1 MHFNCSYD
9 NINFERGVTMKE
21 SIIVLHL
28 RKTFILSKKQMRI
41 EHAKENKRVAVNDIS
56 FTTYQGE
63 IFGLLGPNGAGKTT
77 TLRCI
82 STLIKPDS
90 GTITVNGFDVKDDIK
105 VKKSICFLT
114 NELKLEEQMTPTYA
128 FDYYARFYDLPDAV
142 IKERREKLFKIF
154 GIEKFAEVKISD
166 LSTGMKQKTSIVVSL
181 VNDPDII
188 IFDEPTNGLD
198 VLTAKLVTDYLL
210 ELKKAGKSIIIST
223 HIMNL
228 VEKICDRVGIIING
242 RMIACDTV
250 ENICNLSTNHDL
262 EEVFFKLYQEEM
274 KEE

>member
-9 NINFERGVTMKE
+9 NIIFERGVTMKE

-114 NELKLEEQMTPTYA
+114 NELKLEEQMTPKYA

-198 VLTAKLVTDYLL
+198 VLTAKLITDYLL

-242 RMIACDTV
+242 KMIACDTV
-250 ENICNLSTNHDL
+250 ENICNLSPNHDL

>member
-9 NINFERGVTMKE
+9 NIIFERGVTMKE

-128 FDYYARFYDLPDAV
+128 FNYYARFYDLPDAV

-242 RMIACDTV
+242 KMIACDTV
-250 ENICNLSTNHDL
+250 ENICNLSPNHDL

>member
-128 FDYYARFYDLPDAV
+128 FNYYARFYDLPDEV

-242 RMIACDTV
+242 KMIACDTV
-250 ENICNLSTNHDL
+250 ENICNLSPNHDL

>member
-128 FDYYARFYDLPDAV
+128 FNYYARFYDLPDAV

-250 ENICNLSTNHDL
+250 ENICNLSPNHDL

>member
-128 FDYYARFYDLPDAV
+128 FDYYARFYDLPDEV

-250 ENICNLSTNHDL
+250 ENICNLSPNHDL

>member
-9 NINFERGVTMKE
+9 NIIFERGVTMKE

-250 ENICNLSTNHDL
+250 ENICNLSPNHDL

>member
-1 MHFNCSYD
+1 
-9 NINFERGVTMKE
+9 MKE
-21 SIIVLHL
+21 KVIVKNLS
-28 RKTFILSKKQMRI
+28 KTFKLSKKQMKI
-41 EHAKENKRVAVNDIS
+41 DNTNESKKIAVDNIS
-56 FTTYQGE
+56 FTTYEGE

-90 GTITVNGFDVKDDIK
+90 GNITVNGYDIK
-105 VKKSICFLT
+105 DEINVKRNICFLT
-114 NELKLEEQMTPTYA
+114 NELKLEEQMTPSYA
-128 FDYYARFYDLPDAV
+128 FEYYAKFYGLSSEV
-142 IKERREKLFKIF
+142 IKLRKEELFTKF
-154 GIEKFAEVKISD
+154 GIDKFAEVKYSD

-210 ELKKAGKSIIIST
+210 ELKNKGKSIIIST
-223 HIMNL
+223 HIFNL

-242 RMIACDTV
+242 KMLLNDTLDNV
-250 ENICNLSTNHDL
+250 LKQSDSNDL
-262 EEVFFKLYQEEM
+262 EDVFFNLYQRVVGE
-274 KEE
+274 

>member
-9 NINFERGVTMKE
+9 NIIFERGVTMKE

-114 NELKLEEQMTPTYA
+114 NELKLEEQMTPKYA

-250 ENICNLSTNHDL
+250 ENICNLSPNHDL

>member
-90 GTITVNGFDVKDDIK
+90 GNITVNGFDVKDDIK

-128 FDYYARFYDLPDAV
+128 FNYYARFYDLPDEV

-250 ENICNLSTNHDL
+250 ENICNLSPNHDL

-274 KEE
+274 KGE

>member
-250 ENICNLSTNHDL
+250 ENICNLSPNHDL

-274 KEE
+274 KGE

>member
-1 MHFNCSYD
+1 
-9 NINFERGVTMKE
+9 MKE
-21 SIIVLHL
+21 SIIVSNLK
-28 RKTFILSKKQMRI
+28 KTFLLSKKQMKI
-41 EHAKENKRVAVNDIS
+41 ENTTINKRIAVNDVS
-56 FTTYQGE
+56 FTTYEGE

-90 GTITVNGFDVKDDIK
+90 GTITVNGIDIK
-105 VKKSICFLT
+105 NDILVKKTICFLT
-114 NELKLEEQMTPTYA
+114 NELKLEDQMTPTYA
-128 FDYYARFYDLPDAV
+128 FNYYSKFYGLTDEV
-142 IKERREKLFKIF
+142 INQRRTELFKKF

-181 VNDPDII
+181 VNDPDVI

-198 VLTAKLVTDYLL
+198 VLTARLVTDYLI
-210 ELKKAGKSIIIST
+210 ELKNKGKSIIIST

-242 RMIACDTV
+242 KMVACDTV
-250 ENICNLSTNHDL
+250 ENICKMSESNDL
-262 EEVFFKLYQEEM
+262 EDVFFKLYKKEM
-274 KEE
+274 GE